1 MIVCY
6 FPICHSILFVFF
18 LGRSRVDR
26 AVRSGTNGRPTDR
39 AAIPAQAVVD
49 VDRPRAQRPSRVAVV
64 GRRRAHPGDAAVS
77 PVTLTSRGISWG
89 LADDAAVS
97 RSPRRRAGTTT
108 GRLRRN
114 GRRQRPLLGRHGLHH
129 SLQQR
134 TYRAQPAVT
143 ESLSRYRVAGI
154 ITSEQECLKIS
165 PRNIKR

>member
-64 GRRRAHPGDAAVS
+64 GRRRAHPG
-77 PVTLTSRGISWG
+77 
-89 LADDAAVS
+89 DAAVS